1 MELHEIM
8 HPLSKKDII
17 QNFKDETK
25 EEIAK
30 IEWLIQQIE
39 DNSLINEQWFLDFLD
54 KMNALSIKY

>member
-1 MELHEIM
+1 MELHEIT

-54 KMNALSIKY
+54 KMNTLSIKY

>member
-8 HPLSKKDII
+8 RPLSKKDII

>member
-54 KMNALSIKY
+54 KMNTLSIKY